1 MFDSLYSANTIFDAM
16 LLFHLKVS
24 CLYHGYVAPGET
36 FSRNTGAVHFT
47 IYVEVAKEDDTD
59 YTQTG
64 EMTRLNI
71 LAKRCKVLNKNI

>member
-47 IYVEVAKEDDTD
+47 IYVEVASEDDTD

-64 EMTRLNI
+64 EAGWQFHI
-71 LAKRCKVLNKNI
+71 LIPFRGAPIC